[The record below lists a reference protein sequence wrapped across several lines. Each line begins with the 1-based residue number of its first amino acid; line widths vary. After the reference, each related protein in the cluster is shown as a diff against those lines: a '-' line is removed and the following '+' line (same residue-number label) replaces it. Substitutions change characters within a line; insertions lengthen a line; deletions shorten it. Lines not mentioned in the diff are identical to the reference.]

1 MTAFLIVRAI
11 VPPADR
17 GAFEH
22 WYETEHLPD
31 AKAAFRAV
39 SAQRG
44 WSDIDAGVHFAL
56 YEFADLP
63 AARAIADSDEIRGMI
78 AEFDRVW
85 QGRVERTREVIEVR
99 QKI

>member
-1 MTAFLIVRAI
+1 MTAFLMVRAI

-17 GAFEH
+17 SAFEN

-31 AKAAFRAV
+31 AKAAFRAL

-44 WSDIDAGVHFAL
+44 WSDIDAGIHFAL

-63 AARAIADSDEIRGMI
+63 AARAIADSDEIKDMI

-85 QGRVERTREVIEVR
+85 QDRVDRVREVIEIR